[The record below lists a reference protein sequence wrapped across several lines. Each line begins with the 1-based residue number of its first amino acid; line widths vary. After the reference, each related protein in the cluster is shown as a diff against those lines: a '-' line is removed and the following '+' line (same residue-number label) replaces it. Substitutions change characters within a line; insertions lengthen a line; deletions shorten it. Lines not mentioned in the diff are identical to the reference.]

1 MRNSKFVS
9 EMRSRLAG
17 IQNASQRPRV
27 AAIVPM
33 FVTTFYFEVCS
44 ALFDA
49 LARRGVDLVVV
60 DAASEADAD
69 LHIDRLLA
77 ERSCQG
83 IVLFG
88 MDLSSSR
95 KRRIQWQG
103 VPVVALDY
111 PAQGIPS
118 VGVDNVA
125 GGRLLSE
132 TLSVGGS
139 DRQVL
144 LIGTR
149 LSHAFRDRE
158 QGFRSVAPRGSRV
171 IECDAMT
178 VLDPAPLLLGLLA
191 ESPAPD
197 GIACGC
203 DTLALGILKV
213 LREWN
218 CRVPHDLQV
227 VGHDDMPMAALV
239 GLSTIRQPIEQ
250 FGTWAA
256 EAILDLVDWPRA
268 RAPKSVVL
276 PVEVVHRGT
285 TRRAVEMPGEIVA

>member
-1 MRNSKFVS
+1 MRSSQVVS
-9 EMRSRLAG
+9 EIREQLGSTRK
-17 IQNASQRPRV
+17 ASQRPCV

-33 FVTTFYFEVCS
+33 FATAFYFEVCS
-44 ALFDA
+44 ALFRA
-49 LARRGVDLVVV
+49 LAKRGVDLVVI
-60 DAASEADAD
+60 DAASNADAD

-83 IVLFG
+83 IVLFS

-95 KRRIQWQG
+95 KRRIEWQG

-118 VGVDNVA
+118 VGIDNVA
-125 GGRLLSE
+125 SGRLLSE
-132 TLSVGGS
+132 TLSAGGS

-149 LSHAFRDRE
+149 LARAFRDRE
-158 QGFRSVAPRGSRV
+158 AGFRSAAPPGARV
-171 IECDAMT
+171 IECDPTT
-178 VLDPAPLLLGLLA
+178 VLNPAPLLLGLLA
-191 ESPAPD
+191 ESPVPN

-203 DTLALGILKV
+203 DTLALAILTV
-213 LREWN
+213 LRKWN

-256 EAILDLVDWPRA
+256 EAVLDLIDWPGA
-268 RAPKSVVL
+268 RAPQSVLL

-285 TRRAVEMPGEIVA
+285 TRRARTPGEIVA